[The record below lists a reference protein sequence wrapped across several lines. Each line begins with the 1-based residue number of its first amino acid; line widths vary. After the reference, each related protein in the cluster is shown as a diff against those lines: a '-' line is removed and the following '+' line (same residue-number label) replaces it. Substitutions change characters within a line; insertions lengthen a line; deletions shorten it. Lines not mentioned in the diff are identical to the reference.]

1 MIIDNGLVNVA
12 VFFGGDSV
20 EHEVSIISA
29 VQAMTHLNR
38 EKYNVIPVYLSK
50 SGIMYTSAAMFEIDS
65 FRKMDE
71 LIAKSR
77 VVEIANNG
85 QGVILT
91 TNKKND
97 FSGKKPIKL
106 DVALPVVHGTNCEDG
121 SLQGY
126 FETLRLPYVGCDV
139 LASSVGMDKAIFKS
153 VLRTAGI
160 PVLDCIRFSSNDYSE
175 FSKNILQRI
184 DDVIIMNGHK
194 IYPSEVAE
202 QIHKSA
208 EIDECVV
215 MLNFDLIKKSI
226 EYTSNL
232 FKTKRVIYSITCNGS
247 ILSNEHIEF
256 FEKNNVDLLIS
267 LDGPKEIQ
275 NKNRKFAANGYGTYD
290 VVSMNVKNI
299 ISKHNNYFKEHV
311 RFNPVILNK
320 DDQIDVYNYFTNNL
334 NLPTEKFAPSIANL
348 SGTDYFAHIIAKDNA
363 KDIFRNRSLE
373 TTQNSLKEHN
383 NVGSIYCHGGPCIPG
398 FSKLMVSTD
407 GDFYPC
413 EKVNEKNNVYK
424 IGNILSGFNK
434 TRLIGFFDMVK
445 LSEEQCKKCWQI
457 RLCHI
462 CPMECGVVEGNG
474 YSFEQKRI
482 KCDAQSN
489 LLISH
494 FKKIVLNKGGK
505 ECRDI

>member
-184 DDVIIMNGHK
+184 DSAIG
-194 IYPSEVAE
+194 YPLIVKPVNLGSSIGISKVTSKDELNTAIENAFMYSDSVLVERAV
-202 QIHKSA
+202 QNLR
-208 EIDECVV
+208 EINCSVLGDKTECMASPCEEPFGNDEI
-215 MLNFDLIKKSI
+215 LSYEDKYKNS
-226 EYTSNL
+226 S
-232 FKTKRVIYSITCNGS
+232 KTKGMASLKRKIPADIPDAVTESIREFACRTFKAIGGHGVVRIDFLMDNQSKEIFVNEINTIPGSLAFYLWEAAGMKYSEM
-247 ILSNEHIEF
+247 LD
-256 FEKNNVDLLIS
+256 KLIS
-267 LDGPKEIQ
+267 LAFSRQRKRENLRFEID
-275 NKNRKFAANGYGTYD
+275 T
-290 VVSMNVKNI
+290 
-299 ISKHNNYFKEHV
+299 
-311 RFNPVILNK
+311 
-320 DDQIDVYNYFTNNL
+320 
-334 NLPTEKFAPSIANL
+334 
-348 SGTDYFAHIIAKDNA
+348 
-363 KDIFRNRSLE
+363 
-373 TTQNSLKEHN
+373 
-383 NVGSIYCHGGPCIPG
+383 
-398 FSKLMVSTD
+398 
-407 GDFYPC
+407 
-413 EKVNEKNNVYK
+413 
-424 IGNILSGFNK
+424 NILSQCGSFGAK
-434 TRLIGFFDMVK
+434 GSKGSK
-445 LSEEQCKKCWQI
+445 L
-457 RLCHI
+457 
-462 CPMECGVVEGNG
+462 
-474 YSFEQKRI
+474 
-482 KCDAQSN
+482 
-489 LLISH
+489 
-494 FKKIVLNKGGK
+494 
-505 ECRDI
+505 